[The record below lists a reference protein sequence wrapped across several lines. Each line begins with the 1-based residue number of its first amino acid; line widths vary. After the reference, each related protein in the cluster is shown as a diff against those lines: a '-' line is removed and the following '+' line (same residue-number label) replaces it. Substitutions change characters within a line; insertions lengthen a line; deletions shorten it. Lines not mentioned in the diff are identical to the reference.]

1 MTAAPTGRAVTT
13 ATGDGQVVDGGLV
26 AHDARR
32 PDGDLVAP
40 AGFVLL
46 GDDAGPGCVGDACA
60 IPGGSPTD

>member
-13 ATGDGQVVDGGLV
+13 ATGDGQVV
-26 AHDARR
+26 
-32 PDGDLVAP
+32 DGDLVAP